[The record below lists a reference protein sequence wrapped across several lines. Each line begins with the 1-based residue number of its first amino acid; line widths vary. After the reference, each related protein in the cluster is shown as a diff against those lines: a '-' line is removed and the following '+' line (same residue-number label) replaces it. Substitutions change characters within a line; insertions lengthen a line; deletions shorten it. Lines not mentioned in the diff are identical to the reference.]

1 MSLRMHV
8 NFIAGAVALALL
20 ASGCSSNNSPTPATS
35 GAVAPMHQGNGQG
48 ENGQGGNGQGENGQ
62 GGNGQGHGG
71 KSILKQL
78 KMQVVIGSTIDGAYG
93 QLNPYGLDVAK
104 STSGA
109 FTKGDLAVANF
120 NDNQNVQG
128 TGFTI
133 VALHPKPGS
142 TPTLVTSDPTRLLGP
157 TALAL
162 TSDDTMFVAAF
173 AANDNPVLS
182 SSGSLITNLSGSPFN
197 NPFGEV
203 YAPGRHDADGKKGG
217 NDVVYESNAGDGN
230 IIRINIGGSY
240 SSEVIATGFPVNGG
254 PPGSIL
260 GPSGLQYDGQHDT
273 LYVVDGDNNSVT
285 TISKVSSLHGGC
297 LRVMAHGHKFAG
309 PCGSKARILYE
320 GAPLNG
326 PISSALLFN
335 DSIVVGNTLDPSGSN
350 LMVEI
355 GKNGKVLDVADVDTG
370 AAGALFGMVATGTNA
385 GNTKLY
391 FNDDNDNN
399 LQVLER

>member
-20 ASGCSSNNSPTPATS
+20 ASGCSSNNSATPAIPT
-35 GAVAPMHQGNGQG
+35 AMAPMGNWGGHGHGNGG
-48 ENGQGGNGQGENGQ
+48 
-62 GGNGQGHGG
+62 
-71 KSILKQL
+71 SILKQL
-78 KMQVVIGSTIDGAYG
+78 KMQVVIGSTIDGTYG

-104 STSGA
+104 STNGA

-142 TPTLVTSDPTRLLGP
+142 TPTLVASDPTTLLGP

-162 TSDDTMFVAAF
+162 TSNDTMFVAAF
-173 AANDNPVLS
+173 AANDNPVWS

-203 YAPGRHDADGKKGG
+203 YAPGKHDADGKKS
-217 NDVVYESNAGDGN
+217 NDVIYESNAGDGN

-240 SSEVIATGFPVNGG
+240 SSEVIATGFPINGG

-260 GPSGLQYDGQHDT
+260 GPSGLQYDAQRDT
-273 LYVVDGDNNSVT
+273 LYVVDGENNSVT

-355 GKNGKVLDVADVDTG
+355 SKNGKVLDVADVDTG